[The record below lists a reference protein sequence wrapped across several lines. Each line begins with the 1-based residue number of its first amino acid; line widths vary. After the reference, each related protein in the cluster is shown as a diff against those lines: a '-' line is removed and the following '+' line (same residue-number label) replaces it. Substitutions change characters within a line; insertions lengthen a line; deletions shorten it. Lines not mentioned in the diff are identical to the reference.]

1 MLELI
6 YLFAVAVV
14 LVGIAFA
21 GLATDRH
28 FIVIML
34 GIELMFVASAI
45 ALVSFFSYGAVP
57 NQGAIV
63 MLISI
68 WAVAAAE
75 IITLV
80 TFYVYMKSRRI
91 DFDVTRLSR
100 MKW

>member
-1 MLELI
+1 
-6 YLFAVAVV
+6 
-14 LVGIAFA
+14 
-21 GLATDRH
+21 
-28 FIVIML
+28 
-34 GIELMFVASAI
+34 MFVASAI